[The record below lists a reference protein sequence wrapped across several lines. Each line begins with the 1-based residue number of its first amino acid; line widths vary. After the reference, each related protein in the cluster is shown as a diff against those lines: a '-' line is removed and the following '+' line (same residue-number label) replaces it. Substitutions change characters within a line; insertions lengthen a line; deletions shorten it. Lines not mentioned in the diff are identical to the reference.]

1 MIAHYIIYYAAAATK
16 ERKKTPIDDAAA
28 KPQWPT
34 SLYWLTC
41 FGRLLPVR
49 GNYVIFPQA

>member
-1 MIAHYIIYYAAAATK
+1 MIAHYIYCAAAATK

-41 FGRLLPVR
+41 FGRLLPVH
-49 GNYVIFPQA
+49 GNYEIFPQA